1 MSEIKVY
8 KLTEVIDILKITRK
22 TLYSYIYSGKI
33 KAIKI
38 GRNWRITD
46 ESLREFLQHG
56 TEK

>member
-1 MSEIKVY
+1 MNEIKVY
-8 KLTEVIDILKITRK
+8 TLTEVIDILKVTRK
-22 TLYSYIYSGKI
+22 TLYAYIKSGKI

-56 TEK
+56 TE